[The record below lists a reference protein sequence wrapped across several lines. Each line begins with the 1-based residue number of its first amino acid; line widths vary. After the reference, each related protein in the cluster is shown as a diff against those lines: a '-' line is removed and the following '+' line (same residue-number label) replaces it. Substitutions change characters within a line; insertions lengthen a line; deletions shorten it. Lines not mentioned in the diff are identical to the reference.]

1 MANDILRIAVS
12 AGSREGHKIL
22 TMQGPLTLQ
31 TVFEF
36 QSAARAEHAPVLI
49 LDFAGVPYVD
59 SAGLGAIVGA
69 LVTAQRAKRKLA
81 VAGLSEKAKALVKMS
96 HLGSVI
102 HPYDTVQDAEKA
114 LE

>member
-1 MANDILRIAVS
+1 MANDALRIHAT
-12 AGSREGHKIL
+12 AGTRDGHKIL
-22 TMQGPLTLQ
+22 ALKGPLTLQ

-36 QSAARAEHAPVLI
+36 QTAARAEHAPVLI
-49 LDFAGVPYVD
+49 LDFTEVPYVD

-81 VAGLSEKAKALVKMS
+81 VAGLSDKAKALVKMS